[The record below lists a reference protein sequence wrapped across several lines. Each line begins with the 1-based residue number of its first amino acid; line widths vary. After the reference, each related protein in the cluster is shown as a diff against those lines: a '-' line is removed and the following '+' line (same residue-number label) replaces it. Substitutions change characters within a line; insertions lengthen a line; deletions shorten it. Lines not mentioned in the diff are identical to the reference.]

1 MTTPTYSNFFY
12 SGQIRRFLQQFIRI
26 LSNFQV
32 QMGNDDEGNAV
43 LQRVPVYYG
52 DPNRQVSQILRGNSE
67 NALNS
72 LPAMAVYIN
81 AMRYD
86 VNRIQEPNFVSKMN
100 IRTRAV
106 DPETGEY
113 TNQQGDAYTV
123 ERLMPVPYTL
133 TLKVDIWTG
142 NTEQKL
148 MLVEQLGTIFSP
160 ALELQSTD
168 NYIDWTSLSYVRLT
182 DISWTNRSVPAGPEE
197 NIDIAALTF
206 ELPIW
211 LSPPAKVKKL
221 GVIQKITASIFDS
234 EGALLDDLFGN
245 VKDTAT
251 STQVFTFMNYGVIYQ
266 NNILRLVKLNDII
279 NSDLEFIE
287 NEKSYHP
294 WYSVIDQYGRLEN
307 GLSQI
312 RLLQSNGS
320 EIVGSVAYHPTD
332 ETLLLYTPFS
342 DTLPA
347 NTLSPITAIINPQ
360 NVTVDSELLN
370 PEVGTR
376 FLILND
382 IGNINDTEGAPIWN
396 REGYDRFIAH
406 ANDIIEFN
414 GSFWTVSFDSTNHN
428 SIEYVS
434 NLKTNL
440 QYKWKEGSWSK
451 SVEGKY
457 GAAEW
462 SLKL

>member
-32 QMGNDDEGNAV
+32 QMGDDDEGNRV
-43 LQRVPVYYG
+43 LQRVPVFYG
-52 DPNRQVSQILRGNSE
+52 DSSRQASQILRGNSE

-72 LPAMAVYIN
+72 MPAIAVYIS
-81 AMRYD
+81 AMKYD

-123 ERLMPVPYTL
+123 ERLMPVPYSL
-133 TLKVDIWTG
+133 TLKADIWTG

-148 MLVEQLGTIFSP
+148 MLIEQLGTIFSP
-160 ALELQSTD
+160 ALEIQSTD

-182 DISWTNRSVPAGPEE
+182 DINWTSRTVPSGAEE
-197 NIDIAALTF
+197 SIDVASLTF

-245 VKDTAT
+245 IKDTAA

-266 NNILRLVKLNDII
+266 GNYLRLVRLNDIVD
-279 NSDLEFIE
+279 SDLQFID

-294 WYSVIDQYGRLEN
+294 WLGVIDQYGRLEN
-307 GLSQI
+307 GISQI
-312 RLLQSNGS
+312 RLMQDNGS
-320 EIVGSVAYHPTD
+320 EIIGTVAYHPVD
-332 ETLLLYTPFS
+332 ETLLIYTPFA

-347 NTLSPITAIINPQ
+347 NTLAPITAIINPQ
-360 NVTVDSELLN
+360 NVNVDSDLLN
-370 PEVGTR
+370 PATGTR
-376 FLILND
+376 FLILHD
-382 IGNINDTEGAPIWN
+382 IGSENDSEGAPVWN
-396 REGYDRFIAH
+396 REGFPQLIAH

-414 GSFWTVSFDSTNHN
+414 GQSWYVSFENANYYSV
-428 SIEYVS
+428 EYVT

-440 QYKWKEGSWSK
+440 QYKWKDGSWSK
-451 SVEGKY
+451 SIEGKY

>member
-1 MTTPTYSNFFY
+1 
-12 SGQIRRFLQQFIRI
+12 
-26 LSNFQV
+26 
-32 QMGNDDEGNAV
+32 MGDDEDGNIV
-43 LQRVPVYYG
+43 LQRVPVFYG
-52 DPNRQVSQILRGNSE
+52 DSSRQASQILRGNSE

-72 LPAMAVYIN
+72 LPAIAVYIS
-81 AMRYD
+81 AMKYD

-133 TLKVDIWTG
+133 TLKADIWTG

-148 MLVEQLGTIFSP
+148 MLIEQLGTIFSP
-160 ALELQSTD
+160 ALEIQSTD
-168 NYIDWTSLSYVRLT
+168 NYIDWTSLSYVRLI
-182 DISWTNRSVPAGPEE
+182 DINWTSRTVPSGPEE
-197 NIDIAALTF
+197 SIDVAALTF

-234 EGALLDDLFGN
+234 EGALLDDLFGTI
-245 VKDTAT
+245 KDPAA
-251 STQVFTFMNYGVIYQ
+251 SAQIFTFMNYGVIYQ
-266 NNILRLVKLNDII
+266 GNYLRLIKLNDTID
-279 NSDLEFIE
+279 NNLEFND

-294 WYSVIDQYGRLEN
+294 WLGVINQFGRLEN
-307 GLSQI
+307 GISQI
-312 RLLQSNGS
+312 RLMQTNGS
-320 EIVGSVAYHPTD
+320 EIVGTVAYHPID
-332 ETLLLYTPFS
+332 ETLLIYSPFS

-347 NTLSPITAIINPQ
+347 NTLEPITAIINPQ
-360 NVTVDSELLN
+360 NVNVDSDLLN
-370 PEVGTR
+370 PAAGTR
-376 FLILND
+376 FLILHD
-382 IGNINDTEGAPIWN
+382 IGSENNSEGAPIWN
-396 REGYDRFIAH
+396 RDGHPQLIAY

-414 GSFWTVSFDSTNHN
+414 GESWHVSFN
-428 SIEYVS
+428 SKVHQSVEYLA

-440 QYKWKEGSWSK
+440 QYKWKDGVWSK

-457 GAAEW
+457 VAAEW

>member
-32 QMGNDDEGNAV
+32 QMGDDDEGNRV
-43 LQRVPVYYG
+43 LQRVPVFYG
-52 DPNRQVSQILRGNSE
+52 DSSRQASQILRGNSE

-72 LPAMAVYIN
+72 LPSMAVYISG
-81 AMRYD
+81 MRYD

-148 MLVEQLGTIFSP
+148 MLIEQLGTIFSP
-160 ALELQSTD
+160 ALEIQSTD

-182 DISWTNRSVPAGPEE
+182 DIGWTSRTVPAGAEDS
-197 NIDIAALTF
+197 IDVAALTF

-245 VKDTAT
+245 IKDTAT
-251 STQVFTFMNYGVIYQ
+251 STQIFTFMNYGVIYQ
-266 NNILRLVKLNDII
+266 GNYLRLVRLNDIV
-279 NSDLEFIE
+279 NSDLQFID

-294 WYSVIDQYGRLEN
+294 WLGVIDQYGRLEN
-307 GLSQI
+307 GISQI
-312 RLLQSNGS
+312 RLLQDNGS
-320 EIVGSVAYHPTD
+320 EIIGTVAYHPID
-332 ETLLLYTPFS
+332 ETLLIYTPFA

-347 NTLSPITAIINPQ
+347 NTLIPITAIINPQ
-360 NVTVDSELLN
+360 NVNVDSDLLN
-370 PEVGTR
+370 PAAGTR
-376 FLILND
+376 FLILHD
-382 IGNINDTEGAPIWN
+382 IGYETDSEGAPIWN
-396 REGYDRFIAH
+396 REGFPQLIAR

-414 GSFWTVSFDSTNHN
+414 GESWCVAFENTNHR
-428 SIEYVS
+428 SVEYVT

-440 QYKWKEGSWSK
+440 QYKWKDGGWSK
-451 SVEGKY
+451 SIEGKY

>member
-1 MTTPTYSNFFY
+1 
-12 SGQIRRFLQQFIRI
+12 
-26 LSNFQV
+26 
-32 QMGNDDEGNAV
+32 MGNDDDGNVV
-43 LQRVPVYYG
+43 LQRVPVFYG
-52 DPNRQVSQILRGNSE
+52 DSSRQASQILRGNSE

-72 LPAMAVYIN
+72 LPSMAVYIA

-106 DPETGEY
+106 DPDSGEY
-113 TNQQGDAYTV
+113 TSQQGDAYTV

-148 MLVEQLGTIFSP
+148 MLIEQLGTIFSP
-160 ALELQSTD
+160 ALEIQSTD
-168 NYIDWTSLSYVRLT
+168 NYIDWTSLSYIRLT
-182 DISWTNRSVPAGPEE
+182 DIGWTNRSVPAGPDE
-197 NIDIAALTF
+197 NIDVASLTF

-245 VKDTAT
+245 VKDPAT
-251 STQVFTFMNYGVIYQ
+251 SAQIFTFMSYGVIYQ
-266 NNILRLVKLNDII
+266 SNFLRLIKL
-279 NSDLEFIE
+279 SDVVDGNLEFI
-287 NEKSYHP
+287 NKGKSHHP
-294 WYSVIDQYGRLEN
+294 WLALIDQYGHLEN
-307 GLSQI
+307 GISQI
-312 RLLQSNGS
+312 RLLQTSGS
-320 EIVGSVAYHPTD
+320 EIIGTVAYHPTD
-332 ETLLLYTPFS
+332 ETLLIYSPFP

-360 NVTVDSELLN
+360 NVAVDSELLN
-370 PEVGTR
+370 PTIGSR
-376 FLILND
+376 FLILHD
-382 IGNINDTEGAPIWN
+382 IGSDGDVEGAAIWN
-396 REGYDRFIAH
+396 RPGHQQLIAH
-406 ANDIIEFN
+406 ANDIIEFD
-414 GSFWTVSFDSTNHN
+414 GELWKVAFDSSNHN
-428 SIEYVS
+428 SVEYVS

-440 QYKWKEGSWSK
+440 QYKWKDGSWSK

-457 GAAEW
+457 DAAEW

>member
-1 MTTPTYSNFFY
+1 MTTPTYSSFFY
-12 SGQIRRFLQQFIRI
+12 SGQIRRFLQQFIRV

-32 QMGNDDEGNAV
+32 QMGNDDDGNAV

-52 DPNRQVSQILRGNSE
+52 DASRQASQILRGNSE

-72 LPAMAVYIN
+72 LPAMAVYIS

-148 MLVEQLGTIFSP
+148 MLIEQLGTIFSP

-182 DISWTNRSVPAGPEE
+182 DISWSSRSVPAGPEE

-251 STQVFTFMNYGVIYQ
+251 SAQIFTFMNYGVIYQ
-266 NNILRLVKLNDII
+266 SNTLRLVKLNDAV
-279 NSDLEFIE
+279 NNDLEFIE
-287 NEKSYHP
+287 IEKSYHP
-294 WYSVIDQYGRLEN
+294 WYPVIDQYGSLEN

-312 RLLQSNGS
+312 RLLQDNGS

-347 NTLSPITAIINPQ
+347 NTLPPITAIINPQ
-360 NVTVDSELLN
+360 NVTVDSDLLN

-382 IGNINDTEGAPIWN
+382 IGDINDSEGAPIWN
-396 REGYDRFIAH
+396 RDGYDRLIAH
-406 ANDIIEFN
+406 TNDIIEFDGN
-414 GSFWTVSFDSTNHN
+414 SWSVLFDNATHS
-428 SIEYVS
+428 SVEYVS

-440 QYKWKEGSWSK
+440 QYKWKAGSWTK
-451 SVEGKY
+451 SVEGRY
-457 GAAEW
+457 AAAEW

>member
-32 QMGNDDEGNAV
+32 QMGDDDEGNRV
-43 LQRVPVYYG
+43 LQRVPVFYG
-52 DPNRQVSQILRGNSE
+52 DSSRQASQILRGNSE

-72 LPAMAVYIN
+72 LPSMAVYIS
-81 AMRYD
+81 AMKYD

-133 TLKVDIWTG
+133 TLKADIWTA

-148 MLVEQLGTIFSP
+148 MLIEQLGTIFSP
-160 ALELQSTD
+160 ALEIQSTD
-168 NYIDWTSLSYVRLT
+168 NYVDWTSLSYIKLT
-182 DISWTNRSVPAGPEE
+182 DISWTSRTVPAGAEE
-197 NIDIAALTF
+197 NIDVASLTF

-234 EGALLDDLFGN
+234 EGALIDDLFGN
-245 VKDTAT
+245 VKDAAA
-251 STQVFTFMNYGVIYQ
+251 SSQIFTFMNYGVIYQ
-266 NNILRLVKLNDII
+266 GNALKLVKLNDIVD
-279 NSDLEFIE
+279 SDLEFIAP
-287 NEKSYHP
+287 EKSFHP
-294 WYSVIDQYGRLEN
+294 WFGVIDQYGRLNN
-307 GLSQI
+307 GISQI
-312 RLLQSNGS
+312 RLMQSNGS
-320 EIVGSVAYHPTD
+320 EIIGTVAYHPTD
-332 ETLLLYTPFS
+332 ETLLLYSPFS
-342 DTLPA
+342 DTFPI

-360 NVTVDSELLN
+360 NIKVDSDLLN
-370 PEVGTR
+370 PARGTR
-376 FLILND
+376 FLILHD
-382 IGNINDTEGAPIWN
+382 IGNEDDSEGAPIWN
-396 REGYDRFIAH
+396 RDGYPRLIAR

-414 GSFWTVSFDSTNHN
+414 GDFWSLVFDSTDHQ
-428 SIEYVS
+428 STEYLT
-434 NLKTNL
+434 NLKTNI
-440 QYKWKEGSWSK
+440 QYKWTDGSWSK
-451 SVEGKY
+451 SIEGKY
-457 GAAEW
+457 GPAEW
-462 SLKL
+462 RLQL